1 MTLAKYILLPYLR
14 SFYLFFAGKRTF
26 IAFYLRITQQLISRA
41 GIAYL
46 SMKLIDETF
55 QRLRRLFFPRLILN
69 NFAQMN
75 TPLPRIASGAFISV

>member
-14 SFYLFFAGKRTF
+14 SFYLFFAGKRTV

-46 SMKLIDETF
+46 SMKPIDETF
-55 QRLRRLFFPRLILN
+55 QRLRRMFFPRQILN
-69 NFAQMN
+69 NFTQMN
-75 TPLPRIASGAFISV
+75 TSLPQIASGAFISM